1 MGKGKLQPSGE
12 MQEVP
17 FRGPYGPYVFVCR
30 GPSLSEHFCP
40 ILLLDITETA
50 NFRQIETKQW
60 PKKQRSPSIHVVFS
74 PGFMVMEVMPHGLM
88 GVVKHKIF
96 IHCPR
101 RKRME
106 ALTYCCMMK

>member
-1 MGKGKLQPSGE
+1 

-60 PKKQRSPSIHVVFS
+60 PKKQDLLQ
-74 PGFMVMEVMPHGLM
+74 FMLC
-88 GVVKHKIF
+88 F
-96 IHCPR
+96 LL
-101 RKRME
+101 
-106 ALTYCCMMK
+106 ASW